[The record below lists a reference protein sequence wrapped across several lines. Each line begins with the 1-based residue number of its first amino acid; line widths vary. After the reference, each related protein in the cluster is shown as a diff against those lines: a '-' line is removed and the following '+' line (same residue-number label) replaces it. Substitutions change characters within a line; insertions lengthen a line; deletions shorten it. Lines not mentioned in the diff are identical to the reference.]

1 MSNILAAG
9 HLRFFIPLLL
19 ARFLPIY
26 LHPSPNSSYT
36 ITSGLISEKPVP
48 NWSVIASYA
57 GGLHAMVR
65 NLARDLAPIRVNG
78 VSPGIVDTELWQLS
92 DEVRE
97 KFMQDRGKELA
108 TGRAGRVEDVVE
120 SYLAVLRDG
129 NMDGSMVRTDGGG
142 LVM

>member
-1 MSNILAAG
+1 MAKILAAG

-19 ARFLPIY
+19 ARFLPAH
-26 LHPSPNSSYT
+26 LHPCPRSSYS
-36 ITSGLISEKPVP
+36 ITTGLISEKPVP

-57 GGLHAMVR
+57 GGHHAMVR
-65 NLARDLAPIRVNG
+65 NLARDLKPIRVNG

-92 DEVRE
+92 DEARG
-97 KFMQDRGKELA
+97 KFMAERGGELA

-120 SYLAVLRDG
+120 SYLALLRDE
-129 NMDGSMVRTDGGG
+129 NMDGSVVRTDGGG